1 MRVLRCVGGYG
12 IYCGCAQYNLNF
24 YRFIIILINIMD
36 IFRKLLTVVHYIGL
50 PPWKDILYSGEYFMA
65 LLMLFYFIYYFSEVC
80 SRTLYGNLNVRC
92 AFRFFAFE
100 VSLSKLSRIARSFLM
115 NALSS
120 LFSAFSLSL
129 PISPPVANFLYL
141 FPINQ
146 SKVAIN
152 LSVVVVKYVP
162 INGNVL
168 LAPQQNCLPRKIAV
182 IRLTLIVSFSKLLSA
197 NIKLNRYRLYY
208 FNSCVFWLGNSS
220 KQAQNG
226 LNTIKIPISKHMS
239 SRMLIKFR
247 VCESIG

>member
-1 MRVLRCVGGYG
+1 MLP
-12 IYCGCAQYNLNF
+12 NF
-24 YRFIIILINIMD
+24 VWKSKCSLCFQVFRIRSKFEQIVENSEKFSNECSFFLILC
-36 IFRKLLTVVHYIGL
+36 LL
-50 PPWKDILYSGEYFMA
+50 
-65 LLMLFYFIYYFSEVC
+65 
-80 SRTLYGNLNVRC
+80 
-92 AFRFFAFE
+92 
-100 VSLSKLSRIARSFLM
+100 
-115 NALSS
+115 
-120 LFSAFSLSL
+120 SLSL